1 MEKCAT
7 EKSKSVKKDQE
18 MTASTSEG
26 LILEYKICMFEFDDL
41 KIPRILKECGHS
53 LCEECAN
60 VLLSKTN
67 EQYLFCQKLTI
78 VNGKANTLPKNYTI
92 TDMLDEKK

>member
-1 MEKCAT
+1 
-7 EKSKSVKKDQE
+7 
-18 MTASTSEG
+18 
-26 LILEYKICMFEFDDL
+26 MFEYDDL

-67 EQYLFCQKLTI
+67 EQYLFCPFCQKLTI
-78 VNGKANTLPKNYTI
+78 VNGKANNLPKNYTI
-92 TDMLDEKK
+92 TDLFDEKKNIDKMI